1 MAPWMIN
8 AIYFLL
14 GWGIAAFVY

>member
-1 MAPWMIN
+1 MAPWMVN